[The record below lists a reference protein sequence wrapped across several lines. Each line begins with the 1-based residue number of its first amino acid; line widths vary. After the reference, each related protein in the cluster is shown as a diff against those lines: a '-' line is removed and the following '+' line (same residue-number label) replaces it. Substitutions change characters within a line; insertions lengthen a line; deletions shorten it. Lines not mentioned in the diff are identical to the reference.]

1 MAQQGNLLELDRCP
15 HCNVDTPHI
24 GQRNTF
30 ISQSHGGGNARS
42 WVVYSCSRCGGAILT
57 GRPSNHA
64 DITEMYP
71 SGDEVDEV
79 LPERARKFLS
89 QALHTLHAPSGSV
102 MLSASAVDAML
113 KEKEYLEGSLY
124 SRIDKAVEDHL
135 ITEEM
140 GRWAHDIRLD
150 ANDQRHADIESPLP
164 TDQDARRCVDFAL
177 ALGEFLFVLPAKVRQ
192 GLNQETG

>member
-1 MAQQGNLLELDRCP
+1 MTQQGNLLELGRCP
-15 HCNVDTPHI
+15 HCNVDTPQLTNRTTI
-24 GQRNTF
+24 ATQD
-30 ISQSHGGGNARS
+30 HGGANARR
-42 WVVYSCSRCGGAILT
+42 WVVYACSRCGGAILT
-57 GRPSNHA
+57 GKQNNLP

-71 SGDEVDEV
+71 SGDEVDEA
-79 LPERARKFLS
+79 LPVRPRNFLS

-164 TDQDARRCVDFAL
+164 TEHDARRCVDFAL
-177 ALGEFLFVLPAKVRQ
+177 ALGEFLFVLPARVRQ